1 MMGVATFEKAP
12 STDCPDEA
20 GDIVPNNGNFA
31 HTPVLQMVREFTRD
45 SVDNIKYKVALL
57 EQLWGLGKVFHHLGS
72 L

>member
-31 HTPVLQMVREFTRD
+31 HTPVTITCYSWSESSPETVFT
-45 SVDNIKYKVALL
+45 I
-57 EQLWGLGKVFHHLGS
+57 
-72 L
+72 